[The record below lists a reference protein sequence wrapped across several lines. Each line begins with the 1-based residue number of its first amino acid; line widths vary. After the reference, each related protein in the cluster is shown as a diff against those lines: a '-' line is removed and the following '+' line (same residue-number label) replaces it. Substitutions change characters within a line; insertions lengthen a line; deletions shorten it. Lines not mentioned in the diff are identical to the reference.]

1 VQLFRDAFGKVL
13 GGGVISEQEDGSLR
27 SGQGVDHK
35 ALESYRGFLIYV
47 SQTYPYM
54 VPYLKGVHLTLDSWR
69 EGRRE
74 DGWKRSQKEMDLL
87 RKNSDVPDEVEG
99 PE

>member
-1 VQLFRDAFGKVL
+1 
-13 GGGVISEQEDGSLR
+13 
-27 SGQGVDHK
+27 
-35 ALESYRGFLIYV
+35 
-47 SQTYPYM
+47 M